1 MERLKK
7 DDMAQRKIQ
16 IVFVDVNEFYDENDK
31 LNTERLRFR
40 VKEINPSLVLISI
53 CFSETLDIRF
63 ALEILGIFPELRL
76 KRGLQ
81 LATKG
86 KQIKLDPTQVELL
99 ETMAG
104 PCNIEKTTVLHGPEG
119 SGKSLLAMEVLKMKL
134 IHYMKKLAI
143 GTGTKKQ
150 VKVWICGA
158 CNGED
163 RVPYLLRQFIS
174 ETADIKD
181 HCVLKIQPIKDLKIS
196 SPKAFQKS
204 MKTMLYEDGK
214 SYPMTIVLID
224 EVFPDFT
231 TKKWKDF
238 QGINHTDFVIAL
250 RHAFNDGQCLKWHHK
265 LWRKEVQ
272 QYEEYMAQE
281 GIQKFDKTIFCHLRI
296 SHRCTEEL
304 ISLMYYLMIHSPPKE
319 KLFKEKSFF
328 HMPNGLP
335 GHKPI
340 WLEVPSVNTFIQY
353 TNSNQMLKEASNVMV
368 IYDADNVKDVIQT
381 LRGHCLARNWT
392 VCPSKSI
399 MGSEASIV
407 IIYDMKSI
415 NFEAISRAVIQLI
428 FVTTKKSR

>member
-1 MERLKK
+1 MERWKK

-104 PCNIEKTTVLHGPEG
+104 PCNITKTTVLHGPEG

-143 GTGTKKQ
+143 GTGTEKQ
-150 VKVWICGA
+150 VRVWICGA
-158 CNGED
+158 YNGED

-181 HCVLKIQPIKDLKIS
+181 HCVLKIQPIKDLEMS
-196 SPKAFQKS
+196 SPQEFQRS
-204 MKTMLYEDGK
+204 MKNMLDEDSE
-214 SYPMTIVLID
+214 SYPMTIVMLD
-224 EVFPDFT
+224 ELFPGFITD
-231 TKKWKDF
+231 KWKDF
-238 QGINHTDFVIAL
+238 QGLENADFVLAL
-250 RHAFNDGQCLKWHHK
+250 RHTFNDGPLE
-265 LWRKEVQ
+265 KELGMDEKDLQDVMELEGVQ
-272 QYEEYMAQE
+272 EHEN
-281 GIQKFDKTIFCHLRI
+281 TVFCHLRQ
-296 SHRCTEEL
+296 SFRCSQEL
-304 ISLMYYLMIHSPPKE
+304 LELTYYFLIHSPHDD
-319 KLFKEKSFF
+319 KLYKQKSFI
-328 HMPNGLP
+328 HLP
-335 GHKPI
+335 YSSPGKKPL
-340 WLEVPSVNTFIQY
+340 WLEVPSLEAFIYY
-353 TNSNQMLKEASNVMV
+353 TNTNQDLKDSNDVMV
-368 IYDADNVKDVIQT
+368 VYEPDNIKDVIET
-381 LRGHCLARNWT
+381 LTEYCSGREWKI
-392 VCPSKSI
+392 CPSHSV
-399 MGSEASIV
+399 MGSEAQIV
-407 IIYDMKSI
+407 IIYNMKSI
-415 NFEAISRAVIQLI
+415 HFEALSRAMFQLI
-428 FVTTKKSR
+428 FVTTQDSK